1 MSSILLL
8 KLMKL
13 KKDII
18 ILILMVALSLGF
30 IFVLAGPTMRVNN
43 YKILVA
49 TDEVSSSYTRFM
61 DELKKNKSYRFEEVE
76 YNVAKAEV
84 EEGKVLAGI
93 YFKDD
98 QLRMMKTKEDV
109 NIMILENLATNT
121 LFNIQ
126 SASTISKEVVHYLD
140 DIKAI
145 DKESSEEYLYNDLM
159 DSIKNRKSMIVSRSY
174 DNNSG
179 VYEYDNFK
187 HTTIGMILFMSMYT
201 IVFGVGSI
209 LEDKQYNTWDK
220 MMISPLTK
228 TGILGGNFISSF
240 MVGAFQVLLLIFLT
254 KYMMGMD
261 WGQNDKFPLVVAIG
275 LLFVITTTC
284 MGLLLAGVV
293 KTHNQLSNVTPI
305 LLTSTS
311 MLGGAMWPLEIV
323 ESSFIRALANIT
335 PQKWAIEAM
344 EKIVVYNGN
353 LVDILPGI
361 GVLLLMSAVFF
372 SLGVKLVKA

>member
-61 DELKKNKSYRFEEVE
+61 EELKKNKSYRFEEVE